1 LAIFDNQERPIL
13 WDRVAMALIAVIAV
27 AAAVW
32 WLQTNFG
39 APMVLVIVSTLFGVS
54 LFLLGN
60 IIGRRDAIQATKNG
74 IDAVGDSLHAM
85 SSTFAAQVEAR
96 GDNRPSDTDDVW
108 GKEQEQI
115 VPVES
120 WTEYK

>member
-1 LAIFDNQERPIL
+1 
-13 WDRVAMALIAVIAV
+13 MALVAVIAV

-85 SSTFAAQVEAR
+85 SSTFAAQVAAR

-120 WTEYK
+120 WAEYK